1 MPHAQQPAEPQL
13 PAKAPKPSRSGATR
27 AAILGAAT
35 ELLSEH
41 GVRGVTV
48 EAVAEAADVS
58 LGLLYYHFE
67 NRQDLIRAALA
78 EALQN
83 YAYRRPP
90 QDLPPA
96 ERLRTALSQHIG
108 VEAEAA
114 RQDRVYAEAM
124 RAAAFD
130 PAIRPALTETLT
142 GWNGGMTRLVAA
154 AVPQLAAPDSAAQSA
169 EQAPTA
175 PAAEAA
181 TALTA
186 LVDGLQQ
193 RVRSSLLPPER
204 ALELLGIATGAV
216 LESGAPDAG

>member
-1 MPHAQQPAEPQL
+1 MPAAQQPPASPQT
-13 PAKAPKPSRSGATR
+13 PTAPKPSKAASTR

-48 EAVAEAADVS
+48 EAVAESADVS

-78 EALQN
+78 EALAN
-83 YAYRRPP
+83 YAYRRPSTE
-90 QDLPPA
+90 LPPA
-96 ERLRTALSQHIG
+96 ERLRAALSQHIG
-108 VEAEAA
+108 VDAEAA

-130 PAIRPALTETLT
+130 PAIRPALAQTLT

-154 AVPQLAAPDSAAQSA
+154 AVPGLAEAHPEAP
-169 EQAPTA
+169 
-175 PAAEAA
+175 AEAA

-193 RVRSSLLPPER
+193 RVRSSLLPADR
-204 ALELLGIATGAV
+204 GLELLSLATSAV
-216 LESGAPDAG
+216 LAGGASDAD

>member
-1 MPHAQQPAEPQL
+1 MPAAQQPPASPQT
-13 PAKAPKPSRSGATR
+13 PTAPKPSKAASTR

-48 EAVAEAADVS
+48 EAVAESADVS

-78 EALQN
+78 EALAN
-83 YAYRRPP
+83 YAYRRPSTE
-90 QDLPPA
+90 LPPA
-96 ERLRTALSQHIG
+96 ERLRAALSQHIG
-108 VEAEAA
+108 VDAEAA

-130 PAIRPALTETLT
+130 PAIRPALAQTLT

-154 AVPQLAAPDSAAQSA
+154 AVPGLAEAHPEAP
-169 EQAPTA
+169 
-175 PAAEAA
+175 AEAA

-193 RVRSSLLPPER
+193 RVRSSLLPADR
-204 ALELLGIATGAV
+204 GLELLGLATGAV
-216 LESGAPDAG
+216 LEGGSTDAG

>member
-1 MPHAQQPAEPQL
+1 MPAPQQPSTASKPEPAQ
-13 PAKAPKPSRSGATR
+13 KPSKAASTR

-48 EAVAEAADVS
+48 EAVAESADVS

-67 NRQDLIRAALA
+67 NRQDLVRAALA
-78 EALQN
+78 EALDH

-90 QDLPPA
+90 QELPPA

-108 VEAEAA
+108 VDAEAA

-130 PAIRPALTETLT
+130 PAIRPALARTLH
-142 GWNGGMTRLVAA
+142 GWNGGMTRLVTA
-154 AVPQLAAPDSAAQSA
+154 AVPQLAEAHP
-169 EQAPTA
+169 EA
-175 PAAEAA
+175 PAETA

-193 RVRSSLLPPER
+193 RVRSSLLPVER
-204 ALELLGIATGAV
+204 GLELLALATGAV
-216 LESGAPDAG
+216 LADGPSDAG